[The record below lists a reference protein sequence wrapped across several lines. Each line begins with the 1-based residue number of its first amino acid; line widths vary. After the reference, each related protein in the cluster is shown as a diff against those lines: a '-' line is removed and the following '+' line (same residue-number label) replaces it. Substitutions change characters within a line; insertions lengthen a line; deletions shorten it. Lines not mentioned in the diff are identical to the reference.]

1 MLYINTMKLTHTL
14 GNGSQ
19 LFKGK
24 FKQID
29 EPVTEKEKRKLKYD
43 CQLQHSCPNLLR
55 AQLDSTC
62 QFHFKILQIIN
73 TTSITQCNFLVLF

>member
-29 EPVTEKEKRKLKYD
+29 EPVTEKEKRKLMYD
-43 CQLQHSCPNLLR
+43 C
-55 AQLDSTC
+55 
-62 QFHFKILQIIN
+62 
-73 TTSITQCNFLVLF
+73 